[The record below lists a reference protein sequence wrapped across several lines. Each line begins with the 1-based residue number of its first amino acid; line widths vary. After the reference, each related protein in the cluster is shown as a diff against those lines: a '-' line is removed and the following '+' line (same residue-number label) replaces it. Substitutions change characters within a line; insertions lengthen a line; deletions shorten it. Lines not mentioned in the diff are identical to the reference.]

1 MDAGL
6 KRCGI
11 AETDMLQIIASPRE
25 TVETALIEKYLT
37 TVLSA
42 EPIEAVVLGYPR
54 NNLGG
59 LNEDVE
65 NIYQKIIKLVG
76 EKFPNVLIH
85 RVDERFTS
93 KMAQKTLIEAGLKKK
108 DRQKKENLD
117 QVSAAIILKDYLESL
132 GR

>member
-1 MDAGL
+1 
-6 KRCGI
+6 
-11 AETDMLQIIASPRE
+11 MLQIIASPRE

-54 NNLGG
+54 NNVGG

-65 NIYQKIIKLVG
+65 NVYRKII
-76 EKFPNVLIH
+76 EIIERNAPNVMIH